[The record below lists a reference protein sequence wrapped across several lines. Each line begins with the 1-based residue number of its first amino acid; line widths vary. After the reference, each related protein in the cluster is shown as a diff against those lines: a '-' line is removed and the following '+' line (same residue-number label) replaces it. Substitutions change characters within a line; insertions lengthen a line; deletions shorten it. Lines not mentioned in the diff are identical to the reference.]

1 MADRRSPQRLSR
13 GANQTSSSVVGLVR
27 LVSVVVTV
35 VPCVSYLPLV
45 CSVPAC
51 IVVRPAENQSSAC
64 DQKCPR
70 VDETAGR
77 HNCLCGFSRASTA
90 SGASRVN
97 SASCRPHQSEG
108 CSDTEMFGWLGS
120 VYWALPY
127 VILLRLHYRLSV
139 NHPPREAAERKA
151 VAGQTGIP
159 RASRL
164 SIQDKHRRAGET
176 NKYRASK

>member
-1 MADRRSPQRLSR
+1 MCRISLWFA
-13 GANQTSSSVVGLVR
+13 SVA
-27 LVSVVVTV
+27 
-35 VPCVSYLPLV
+35 
-45 CSVPAC
+45 AC

-77 HNCLCGFSRASTA
+77 HNCLRGFSRASTA

-97 SASCRPHQSEG
+97 SASCRPHPACVIRVSALIRR
-108 CSDTEMFGWLGS
+108 CLAGWAASALC
-120 VYWALPY
+120 WALSY

-159 RASRL
+159 QASKL
-164 SIQDKHRRAGET
+164 SVQDKHRWAGKT
-176 NKYRASK
+176 NKHRASK